1 MCLEVKNLVRE
12 RDILRFTAMTPDNG
26 DHVDEIL
33 SEWRRACPVVD
44 ARPIGITGRIT
55 RIALYTERNADD
67 HLERYRLTPS
77 GFEVLLALH
86 ASAAQQLSP
95 THLARGQRM
104 SSAGITGLVDQLV
117 AFGLA
122 SRSREPHDRRRVRV
136 SLTREG
142 SEMVAT
148 AGAGWRRN
156 QQRLVRSL
164 GADSMRALDRL
175 LGQLVSAVDSGF
187 NGSLDGTSR
196 RMARIALHINTEAEA
211 LFSRFGV
218 THGGFQVLAS
228 LYRAGPPY
236 RRSPSRVARGL
247 MLSGAGLTGRMDQLE
262 RSGLLKRDRDPDDRR
277 AVIVELT
284 PAGRRLVRA
293 AFPVF
298 VGSHALFLDQALEP
312 EQQSAL
318 GALLRAVLRQ
328 SESSEPPAR
337 A

>member
-1 MCLEVKNLVRE
+1 MRLMK
-12 RDILRFTAMTPDNG
+12 TTNG

-33 SEWRRACPVVD
+33 SEWRRACPTVD
-44 ARPIGITGRIT
+44 ASPIAITGRVT
-55 RIALYTERNADD
+55 RIALYTERSADD

-77 GFEVLLALH
+77 EFEVLLALH
-86 ASAAQQLSP
+86 ASAAQELSP

-117 AFGLA
+117 AFGLVA
-122 SRSREPHDRRRVRV
+122 RSREPHDRRRVRV
-136 SLTREG
+136 SLTRQG

-164 GADSMRALDRL
+164 GTDSVRSLDRL
-175 LGQLVSAVDSGF
+175 LGRLVTAVDSGLK
-187 NGSLDGTSR
+187 GSLDGTSR
-196 RMARIALHINTEAEA
+196 RMAMIALHINTEAETV
-211 LFSRFGV
+211 FSRFGV

-247 MLSGAGLTGRMDQLE
+247 MLSGAGLSGRMDQLE
-262 RSGLLKRDRDPDDRR
+262 RVGLLKRNRDRDDRR
-277 AVIVELT
+277 AVVVELT
-284 PAGRRLVRA
+284 PAGRRLVQA
-293 AFPVF
+293 AFPEF
-298 VGSHALFLDQALEP
+298 VTSHAQLLDQALEA

-318 GALLRAVLRQ
+318 GALLRTVLQ
-328 SESSEPPAR
+328 QLESSELPGR

>member
-1 MCLEVKNLVRE
+1 
-12 RDILRFTAMTPDNG
+12 MTTQDV

-33 SEWRRACPVVD
+33 TEWRRACPTVD
-44 ARPIGITGRIT
+44 ASPIGITGRVT

-77 GFEVLLALH
+77 GFEVLLALD
-86 ASAAQQLSP
+86 ASATNQLSP

-122 SRSREPHDRRRVRV
+122 SRSREPHDRRRIRV
-136 SLTREG
+136 SLTRQG
-142 SEMVAT
+142 SEMLAT

-164 GADSMRALDRL
+164 GADSVRSLDRL
-175 LGQLVSAVDSGF
+175 LGRLVTTVDSGF

-211 LFSRFGV
+211 VFSRFGV
-218 THGGFQVLAS
+218 THGGFQALAS

-247 MLSGAGLTGRMDQLE
+247 MLSGAGLTGRMDHLE
-262 RSGLLKRDRDPDDRR
+262 RAGLLKRDRDRDDRR
-277 AVIVELT
+277 AVVVELT

-298 VGSHALFLDQALEP
+298 VASHAQLLDQALEP
-312 EQQSAL
+312 EQQSDL
-318 GALLRAVLRQ
+318 SALLRTALRHF
-328 SESSEPPAR
+328 ESSEPRGRP
-337 A
+337 

>member
-1 MCLEVKNLVRE
+1 MATMTT
-12 RDILRFTAMTPDNG
+12 RDG

-33 SEWRRACPVVD
+33 DEWRRAYPRVD
-44 ARPIGITGRIT
+44 ASPIGVTGRVT

-67 HLERYRLTPS
+67 QLERYRLTPS

-86 ASAAQQLSP
+86 ASPAHRLSP
-95 THLARGQRM
+95 TLLAKVRQM

-117 AFGLA
+117 TLGLA
-122 SRSREPHDRRRVRV
+122 ARSRERQDRRRVQV
-136 SLTREG
+136 SLTRQG
-142 SEMVAT
+142 SEMVAI

-156 QQRLVRSL
+156 QQRLVRAL
-164 GADSMRALDRL
+164 GADSVRALDQL
-175 LGQLVSAVDSGF
+175 LGRLVSAVDAGT
-187 NGSLDGTSR
+187 NGSHDGTSR
-196 RMARIALHINTEAEA
+196 AMARIALHINTEAEA
-211 LFSRFGV
+211 VFSPFGV
-218 THGGFQVLAS
+218 THASFQVLAS

-262 RSGLLKRDRDPDDRR
+262 RLGLLQRNRDRDDRR

-298 VGSHALFLDQALEP
+298 VASHARLLRQALEP
-312 EQQSAL
+312 EQQAAL
-318 GALLRAVLRQ
+318 GRLLRTILQQV
-328 SESSEPPAR
+328 ESAEPPGLA
-337 A
+337 

>member
-1 MCLEVKNLVRE
+1 MK
-12 RDILRFTAMTPDNG
+12 FMTTTDR

-33 SEWRRACPVVD
+33 SEWRRAIPTVD
-44 ARPIGITGRIT
+44 AGPIGVTGRVT

-77 GFEVLLALH
+77 EFEVMLALR
-86 ASAAQQLSP
+86 ASDAHQLSP
-95 THLARGQRM
+95 THLAKGQRM

-136 SLTREG
+136 SLTRQG
-142 SEMVAT
+142 SDMVAT

-164 GADSMRALDRL
+164 GADSVRSLDRL
-175 LGQLVSAVDSGF
+175 LGRLVTAVDSGF
-187 NGSLDGTSR
+187 DGSLDGTSR
-196 RMARIALHINTEAEA
+196 RMARIALHINTEAEVV
-211 LFSRFGV
+211 FSRFGV

-262 RSGLLKRDRDPDDRR
+262 RVGLLKRNRDRDDRR
-277 AVIVELT
+277 AVVVELT

-298 VGSHALFLDQALEP
+298 VGSHGQLLNQVLEP

-318 GALLRAVLRQ
+318 GALLRSVLQQLESAVL
-328 SESSEPPAR
+328 PGWA
-337 A
+337 

>member
-1 MCLEVKNLVRE
+1 MAKMTTRE
-12 RDILRFTAMTPDNG
+12 G

-33 SEWRRACPVVD
+33 SEWRRAYPSVD
-44 ARPIGITGRIT
+44 ASPIGVTGRVT

-86 ASAAQQLSP
+86 ASPAHRLSP
-95 THLARGQRM
+95 TLLAKVRQM

-117 AFGLA
+117 TLGLA
-122 SRSREPHDRRRVRV
+122 ARSRERHDRRRIQV
-136 SLTREG
+136 SLTRQG
-142 SEMVAT
+142 SEMVAI

-164 GADSMRALDRL
+164 GADSVRALDQL
-175 LGQLVSAVDSGF
+175 LGRLVGAVEPGA
-187 NGSLDGTSR
+187 NGSHDGTSR
-196 RMARIALHINTEAEA
+196 AMARVALHINTDAEA
-211 LFSRFGV
+211 VFSPFGV
-218 THGGFQVLAS
+218 THASFQVLAS

-262 RSGLLKRDRDPDDRR
+262 RLGLLLRNRDRDDRR

-284 PAGRRLVRA
+284 PAGRRLVRS

-298 VGSHALFLDQALEP
+298 VASHARLLRQALEP
-312 EQQSAL
+312 EEQAAL
-318 GALLRAVLRQ
+318 GRLLRTILQ
-328 SESSEPPAR
+328 QIESAEPPR
-337 A
+337 LV